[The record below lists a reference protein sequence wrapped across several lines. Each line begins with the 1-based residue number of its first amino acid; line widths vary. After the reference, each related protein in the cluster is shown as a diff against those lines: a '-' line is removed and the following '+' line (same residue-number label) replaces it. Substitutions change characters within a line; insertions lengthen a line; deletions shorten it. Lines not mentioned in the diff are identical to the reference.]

1 MNLEMKYGVG
11 YDPYASACM
20 PPLSYESTM
29 VLSIVGSVLGILWTG
44 YNLLMLRRI
53 DLAEAHEE

>member
-1 MNLEMKYGVG
+1 MENLQ

-20 PPLSYESTM
+20 PPLSYDS
-29 VLSIVGSVLGILWTG
+29 SIIIAIVASILGILWTG

-53 DLAEAHEE
+53 DLTELH